1 MTRKEFSD
9 FMARPARLER
19 ATCGFEDLG
28 YPKFSKFSN
37 PLILAR
43 FSRKFLKICA
53 KFQFGP
59 FLSIPVYSIC
69 SGFLVS
75 FLEQI

>member
-1 MTRKEFSD
+1 MNKKEVLD
-9 FMARPARLER
+9 CMARPARLER
-19 ATCGFEDLG
+19 ATCGFEYLG
-28 YPKFSKFSN
+28 DAKFSKFSN
-37 PLILAR
+37 PLILAW
-43 FSRKFLKICA
+43 FSRNFLKISA

-69 SGFLVS
+69 SGLFKS